1 MELDIHIKLTDN
13 DKISLRDIVKLFAD
27 NDTVSVVSDNTTA
40 DNTVSVVSDN
50 TTADNTVSVVSDN
63 IPPAETFQSD
73 NTPLAPELF
82 PAPAPVSISTEE
94 MITRISDTLHAVA
107 RNGQKDKCR
116 ELMMKYRVPALSKL
130 DTLTDVELDAML
142 KEAENLL

>member
-27 NDTVSVVSDNTTA
+27 NDTVSVVSETVSPA
-40 DNTVSVVSDN
+40 DNTVVSE
-50 TTADNTVSVVSDN
+50 T

-82 PAPAPVSISTEE
+82 PAPASISTEE

>member
-27 NDTVSVVSDNTTA
+27 NDTVSVVSETVSPA
-40 DNTVSVVSDN
+40 DNTVVSE
-50 TTADNTVSVVSDN
+50 TISPADNTVVSET

-82 PAPAPVSISTEE
+82 PAPASISTEE